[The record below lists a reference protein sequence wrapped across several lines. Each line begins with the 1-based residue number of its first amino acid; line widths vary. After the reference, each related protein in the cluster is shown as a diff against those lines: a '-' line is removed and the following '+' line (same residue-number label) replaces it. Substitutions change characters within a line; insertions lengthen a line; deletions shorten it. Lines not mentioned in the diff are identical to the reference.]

1 MYVMFVNGSLRTY
14 LHLLWHAGSLY
25 QSGKKKLTKT
35 PDWMISVELSEDPS
49 RPVHHEFTVRELST
63 GKYKDRFY

>member
-35 PDWMISVELSEDPS
+35 PDWMISV
-49 RPVHHEFTVRELST
+49 
-63 GKYKDRFY
+63 